1 VRLEY
6 FQLIDRIIDLD
17 LSAGTIRTEAIV
29 PTESTVFEGHFP
41 GYPLMPG
48 VLLCETMAQT
58 CGWLSMAQLRFTR
71 MAFLA
76 GFKEVKLRTFVTP
89 GTELEGHGQLLH
101 EGSGFTRLRCQIT
114 AAGKTVCDSELSMR
128 LMPFLNDSFKAMVME
143 RAAGLSFPFAALE
156 ASETKAPSEAN
167 NA

>member
-1 VRLEY
+1 M
-6 FQLIDRIIDLD
+6 
-17 LSAGTIRTEAIV
+17 
-29 PTESTVFEGHFP
+29 PMESTVFEGHFP

-58 CGWLSMAQLRFTR
+58 CGWLSMAKLNFTR

-76 GFKEVKLRTFVTP
+76 GFKDVKLRTFVTP
-89 GTELEGHGQLLH
+89 GAELEGHGQLLH

-114 AAGKTVCDSELSMR
+114 CGGKTVCDSELSMR
-128 LMPFLNDSFKAMVME
+128 LMPFPDDTFKTMVLD
-143 RAAGLSFPFAALE
+143 RAKGLSFPFAVLE
-156 ASETKAPSEAN
+156 PAESTEAN

>member
-6 FQLIDRIIDLD
+6 FELIDRIIDID
-17 LSAGTIRTEAIV
+17 LQAGTIRTEAVV
-29 PTESTVFEGHFP
+29 PNESTVFQGHFP

-58 CGWLSMAQLRFTR
+58 CGWLSMAKLNFTR

-76 GFKEVKLRTFVTP
+76 GFKEVKLRTFVAP
-89 GTELEGHGQLLH
+89 GTRLEGHGQLLH
-101 EGSGFTRLRCQIT
+101 EGSGFTRLRCQVL

-128 LMPFLNDSFKAMVME
+128 LMPFLNDAFKAMVMD
-143 RAAGLSFPFAALE
+143 RAASLSFPFAALE
-156 ASETKAPSEAN
+156 SPEAN

>member
-1 VRLEY
+1 MRLEY
-6 FQLIDRIIDLD
+6 FQLIDRIIDID
-17 LSAGTIRTEAIV
+17 LAAGTIRTEAVV

-41 GYPLMPG
+41 GFPLMPG

-58 CGWLSMAQLRFTR
+58 SGWLAIAQSRFTR

-76 GFKEVKLRTFVTP
+76 GFKEVKLRTFVGP
-89 GTELEGHGQLLH
+89 GAELEGHGQLIH

-128 LMPFLNDSFKAMVME
+128 LMPFPDETFKAMVRE
-143 RAAGLSFPFAALE
+143 RAAGLSFPFAILDPAE
-156 ASETKAPSEAN
+156 AQHG
-167 NA
+167 

>member
-1 VRLEY
+1 MRLEY

-17 LSAGTIRTEAIV
+17 LSAGTIRTEGVV
-29 PTESTVFEGHFP
+29 PAESPVFEGHFP

-58 CGWLSMAQLRFTR
+58 CGWLSMAQLKFTR

-76 GFKEVKLRTFVTP
+76 GFKDVKLRTFVTP
-89 GTELEGHGQLLH
+89 GTTLEGHGQLLH
-101 EGSGFTRLRCQIT
+101 EGSGFTRLRCQVT

-128 LMPFLNDSFKAMVME
+128 LMPFLSDSFKAMVME
-143 RAAGLSFPFAALE
+143 RAAGLSFPFATLQTGETE
-156 ASETKAPSEAN
+156 ASGETT